1 MGNPFSRQDFNLME
15 QMKIAK
21 SDPGLAEKLREQA
34 AIADAEAARQAN
46 TRSLVEFNQLDKA
59 AKIKFIKNGGEV
71 L

>member
-34 AIADAEAARQAN
+34 AITDAEAARQAN